1 MKNKLQ
7 KNTITKNQLLQNDTQ
22 LIRVL
27 DMEADRVFIID
38 CIKRTMPVWTD
49 AESIKEYVPCSED
62 TLQEIT
68 NIFLIDL
75 DNVDSENRKTAYE
88 RYTMIAPLLPFVSDL
103 KKRKELI
110 NSLANMNSV
119 SKQTIRYYLCLY
131 LVYQNISILI
141 RKQSVKESVLS
152 QDAKNMRWA
161 LNKFFY
167 TKHKNSLSV
176 AYTLLL
182 KEKYC
187 DSLGNLLPEYPSF
200 YQFRYFYRRT
210 KKMQTYYISRDGLKD
225 YQKNNRPLL
234 GDGIQEY
241 ASSVGMGMLDATVC
255 DIYLV
260 NEAGNLVGR
269 PILTACIDA
278 YSSLCCGY
286 SLSWEGGVYSLRGL
300 MLNIISDKQKW
311 CNQYGINIEKS
322 QWDADKLP
330 AIFVTDMG
338 SEYKSENFEQITE
351 LGVTVVNL
359 PSYRPELKGAVEK
372 FFDLV
377 QNTYKP
383 HLKGKGVIEP
393 DYQERGSHDYRKDA
407 CLTMADFEKVIL
419 RCIIYYNSQRIIE
432 NFPYTEGMI
441 QNQIQPFASNIW
453 EWGKTQTGANLIT
466 VDKEQIVLT
475 LLPRTTGKF
484 SRFGLRVNKM
494 RYKHENFT
502 EKYLAGGEVTV
513 AYNPD
518 DVSEVWLIDNGS
530 YIRFDL
536 IESRYKGKELSDVEI
551 LQRGQKE
558 LVKAATADRIHQLQG
573 VKICS
578 RHRCYLVDS
587 QVQISGKASPTLIAA
602 ETIIPEKCENLLWC
616 QNDTEQRLADYVIKV
631 FQSELDLNCDIMVGK
646 FLHSRME
653 NTIYRS
659 VRGEQRNMSLLHAD
673 FQEYYKKLPD
683 NNFSELW
690 QIQKVLTDDRINLY
704 EVYPEEVNE
713 FFKVLF
719 ALSDEQTAA
728 MDKVIPMTQ
737 ELFESCFEKLMSVDA
752 IRSCMKLMEEYPEFT
767 DTMTQNIMNELDLT
781 EEDFQPLS
789 EEESRAGLQALKER
803 IARETGAVI

>member
-27 DMEADRVFIID
+27 DIEADRVFVID
-38 CIKRTMPVWTD
+38 CIKKTMPVWKD
-49 AESIKEYVPCSED
+49 IEAINEYVPCSED
-62 TLQEIT
+62 TLQKIT
-68 NIFLIDL
+68 DTFIIDL
-75 DNVDSENRKTAYE
+75 DNVDSEGRKTAYE
-88 RYTMIAPLLPFVSDL
+88 RYTMIAPLLPFVSDQR
-103 KKRKELI
+103 KRKELI
-110 NSLANMNSV
+110 NSLANINSV

-152 QDAKNMRWA
+152 QDEKNMRWA

-200 YQFRYFYRRT
+200 YQFRYFYRKT

-311 CNQYGINIEKS
+311 CSQYGISIEKS

-453 EWGKTQTGANLIT
+453 EWGKTQIGANLIT

-518 DVSEVWLIDNGS
+518 DVSAVWLIDNGS

-551 LQRGQKE
+551 MQKGQKE
-558 LVKAATADRIHQLQG
+558 LVKAATAD
-573 VKICS
+573 
-578 RHRCYLVDS
+578 
-587 QVQISGKASPTLIAA
+587 
-602 ETIIPEKCENLLWC
+602 N
-616 QNDTEQRLADYVIKV
+616 
-631 FQSELDLNCDIMVGK
+631 
-646 FLHSRME
+646 
-653 NTIYRS
+653 
-659 VRGEQRNMSLLHAD
+659 
-673 FQEYYKKLPD
+673 
-683 NNFSELW
+683 
-690 QIQKVLTDDRINLY
+690 IQAQINLAQSI
-704 EVYPEEVNE
+704 EIIVASVNNPD
-713 FFKVLF
+713 KVNVK
-719 ALSDEQTAA
+719 SIRNTRQREQTKNHI
-728 MDKVIPMTQ
+728 DY
-737 ELFESCFEKLMSVDA
+737 
-752 IRSCMKLMEEYPEFT
+752 IRGIE
-767 DTMTQNIMNELDLT
+767 
-781 EEDFQPLS
+781 
-789 EEESRAGLQALKER
+789 A
-803 IARETGAVI
+803 

>member
-1 MKNKLQ
+1 MKNNKLQ
-7 KNTITKNQLLQNDTQ
+7 ENTITKNQLLQNDTQ
-22 LIRVL
+22 LVRVL

-38 CIKRTMPVWTD
+38 CIKRTMPVWKD
-49 AESIKEYVPCSED
+49 IEFINEYVPCSED

-68 NIFLIDL
+68 DTFIIDL
-75 DNVDSENRKTAYE
+75 DNVDSEGRKTAYE

-110 NSLANMNSV
+110 NSLANINSV

-152 QDAKNMRWA
+152 QDEKNMRWA

-311 CNQYGINIEKS
+311 CNQYGISIEKS

-407 CLTMADFEKVIL
+407 CLTMVDFEKVIL

-441 QNQIQPFASNIW
+441 QNQIQPFASSIW

-484 SRFGLRVNKM
+484 SRFGLKVNKM

-518 DVSEVWLIDNGS
+518 DVSAVWLIDNGY

-551 LQRGQKE
+551 MQRGQKE
-558 LVKAATADRIHQLQG
+558 LVKAATADNIQA
-573 VKICS
+573 
-578 RHRCYLVDS
+578 
-587 QVQISGKASPTLIAA
+587 QINLAQSIEIIAA
-602 ETIIPEKCENLLWC
+602 SVNNPDKVNIKSIRNTR
-616 QNDTEQRLADYVIKV
+616 QR
-631 FQSELDLNCDIMVGK
+631 
-646 FLHSRME
+646 
-653 NTIYRS
+653 
-659 VRGEQRNMSLLHAD
+659 
-673 FQEYYKKLPD
+673 
-683 NNFSELW
+683 
-690 QIQKVLTDDRINLY
+690 
-704 EVYPEEVNE
+704 
-713 FFKVLF
+713 
-719 ALSDEQTAA
+719 EQTKNHI
-728 MDKVIPMTQ
+728 DY
-737 ELFESCFEKLMSVDA
+737 
-752 IRSCMKLMEEYPEFT
+752 IRGIE
-767 DTMTQNIMNELDLT
+767 
-781 EEDFQPLS
+781 
-789 EEESRAGLQALKER
+789 A
-803 IARETGAVI
+803 

>member
-1 MKNKLQ
+1 MD
-7 KNTITKNQLLQNDTQ
+7 I
-22 LIRVL
+22 
-27 DMEADRVFIID
+27 EADRVFVID
-38 CIKRTMPVWTD
+38 CIKKTMPVWKDT
-49 AESIKEYVPCSED
+49 ESINEYVPCSED
-62 TLQEIT
+62 TLQKIT
-68 NIFLIDL
+68 DTFLIDL
-75 DNVDSENRKTAYE
+75 DTLDSESRKTAYE
-88 RYTMIAPLLPFVSDL
+88 RYTMIAPLLPFVSDQ

-110 NSLANMNSV
+110 NSIASMKSI

-131 LVYQNISILI
+131 LVYQNIAILI
-141 RKQSVKESVLS
+141 SKQRAKESVLS
-152 QDAKNMRWA
+152 QDEKNMRWA

-200 YQFRYFYRRT
+200 YQFRYFYRKTR
-210 KKMQTYYISRDGLKD
+210 KMQTYYISRDGLKD

-311 CNQYGINIEKS
+311 CSQYGIGIDKL

-330 AIFVTDMG
+330 AVFVTDMG

-432 NFPYTEGMI
+432 NFPYTETMI
-441 QNQIQPFASNIW
+441 QNQIQPFASSIW
-453 EWGKTQTGANLIT
+453 EWGKRQTGANLIT
-466 VDKEQIVLT
+466 VDKEQIILT

-502 EKYLAGGEVTV
+502 EKYLSGGEVTV

-518 DVSEVWLIDNGS
+518 DVSAVWLIDNGS

-551 LQRGQKE
+551 MQKGQKE
-558 LVKAATADRIHQLQG
+558 LVKAATADNIQA
-573 VKICS
+573 
-578 RHRCYLVDS
+578 
-587 QVQISGKASPTLIAA
+587 QINLAQSIEIIAA
-602 ETIIPEKCENLLWC
+602 SVNNPDKVNIKSIRNTR
-616 QNDTEQRLADYVIKV
+616 QR
-631 FQSELDLNCDIMVGK
+631 
-646 FLHSRME
+646 
-653 NTIYRS
+653 
-659 VRGEQRNMSLLHAD
+659 
-673 FQEYYKKLPD
+673 
-683 NNFSELW
+683 
-690 QIQKVLTDDRINLY
+690 
-704 EVYPEEVNE
+704 
-713 FFKVLF
+713 
-719 ALSDEQTAA
+719 EQTKNHI
-728 MDKVIPMTQ
+728 DY
-737 ELFESCFEKLMSVDA
+737 
-752 IRSCMKLMEEYPEFT
+752 IRGIE
-767 DTMTQNIMNELDLT
+767 
-781 EEDFQPLS
+781 
-789 EEESRAGLQALKER
+789 A
-803 IARETGAVI
+803 

>member
-1 MKNKLQ
+1 MKNRIEIQ
-7 KNTITKNQLLQNDTQ
+7 KNQLLQHGDQ
-22 LIRVL
+22 IIRVL
-27 DMEADRVFIID
+27 DRDTNRVFIID
-38 CIKRTMPVWTD
+38 CIKRTMPVWIDTK
-49 AESIKEYVPCSED
+49 SINEYIPCSED

-68 NIFLIDL
+68 DTFLVDIDNL
-75 DNVDSENRKTAYE
+75 DAESRKIAYE
-88 RYTMIAPLLPFVSDL
+88 RYTMIAPLLPFVSDQ

-110 NSLANMNSV
+110 NHLSDINSV

-131 LVYQNISILI
+131 LAYQNISVLI

-152 QDAKNMRWA
+152 QDEKNMRWA

-167 TKHKNSLSV
+167 TKNKNSLPV

-200 YQFRYFYRRT
+200 YQFRYFYRKT

-300 MLNIISDKQKW
+300 MLNIISDKQEW
-311 CNQYGINIEKS
+311 CSQYGISIDKS
-322 QWDADKLP
+322 QWDVNKLP

-351 LGVTVVNL
+351 LGITVVNL
-359 PSYRPELKGAVEK
+359 PSYRPELKGSVEK

-383 HLKGKGVIEP
+383 HLKSKGVIEP

-407 CLTMADFEKVIL
+407 KLTMADFEKVIL

-432 NFPYTEGMI
+432 NFPYTKAMI
-441 QNQIQPFASNIW
+441 QNQIQPFASSIW
-453 EWGKTQTGANLIT
+453 EWGKSQSGANLIA
-466 VDKEQIVLT
+466 VDKEQIILT
-475 LLPRTTGKF
+475 LLPRTTG
-484 SRFGLRVNKM
+484 RFTRSGLKVNKM

-502 EKYLAGGEVTV
+502 EKYLSGGEVTV

-518 DVSEVWLIDNGS
+518 DVSAVWLIDNGS

-536 IESRYKGKELSDVEI
+536 IESRYKGKELSDVEMMR
-551 LQRGQKE
+551 RGQKE
-558 LVKAATADRIHQLQG
+558 LIKSAAIDNIQA
-573 VKICS
+573 
-578 RHRCYLVDS
+578 
-587 QVQISGKASPTLIAA
+587 QISLAQSIEVIAA
-602 ETIIPEKCENLLWC
+602 SANTSGKVNIKAVRNTR
-616 QNDTEQRLADYVIKV
+616 QREQTKSHIDYV
-631 FQSELDLNCDIMVGK
+631 
-646 FLHSRME
+646 
-653 NTIYRS
+653 
-659 VRGEQRNMSLLHAD
+659 RNIH
-673 FQEYYKKLPD
+673 
-683 NNFSELW
+683 
-690 QIQKVLTDDRINLY
+690 TDGG
-704 EVYPEEVNE
+704 
-713 FFKVLF
+713 
-719 ALSDEQTAA
+719 
-728 MDKVIPMTQ
+728 
-737 ELFESCFEKLMSVDA
+737 
-752 IRSCMKLMEEYPEFT
+752 
-767 DTMTQNIMNELDLT
+767 MNHD
-781 EEDFQPLS
+781 
-789 EEESRAGLQALKER
+789 
-803 IARETGAVI
+803 

>member
-1 MKNKLQ
+1 MKNNTFQ
-7 KNTITKNQLLQNDTQ
+7 KNNSFPNNQLLQYDNQ
-22 LIRVL
+22 LVRVL
-27 DMEADRVFIID
+27 DSTTDKVFIID
-38 CIKRTMPVWTD
+38 CIKKTMPVWTD
-49 AESIKEYVPCSED
+49 AESLKDYLPCSED

-68 NIFLIDL
+68 DTILIDL
-75 DNVDSENRKTAYE
+75 DNLDSESRKTAYE
-88 RYTMIAPLLPFVSDL
+88 RYTMIAPLLPFVSDQR
-103 KKRKELI
+103 KRKELI
-110 NSLANMNSV
+110 NSLANINSV

-152 QDAKNMRWA
+152 QDEKNMRWA

-311 CNQYGINIEKS
+311 CNQYGISIEKS

-502 EKYLAGGEVTV
+502 EKYLSGGEVTV

-518 DVSEVWLIDNGS
+518 DVSAVWLIDNGS
-530 YIRFDL
+530 YIRFNL
-536 IESRYKGKELSDVEI
+536 IESRYKGKELSDIEI
-551 LQRGQKE
+551 MQKGQKE
-558 LVKAATADRIHQLQG
+558 LVKAAIADNIQA
-573 VKICS
+573 
-578 RHRCYLVDS
+578 
-587 QVQISGKASPTLIAA
+587 QINLAQSIEIIAA
-602 ETIIPEKCENLLWC
+602 SVNNP
-616 QNDTEQRLADYVIKV
+616 DKV
-631 FQSELDLNCDIMVGK
+631 NVKSI
-646 FLHSRME
+646 R
-653 NTIYRS
+653 NTR
-659 VRGEQRNMSLLHAD
+659 
-673 FQEYYKKLPD
+673 
-683 NNFSELW
+683 
-690 QIQKVLTDDRINLY
+690 QK
-704 EVYPEEVNE
+704 
-713 FFKVLF
+713 
-719 ALSDEQTAA
+719 EQTKNHI
-728 MDKVIPMTQ
+728 DY
-737 ELFESCFEKLMSVDA
+737 
-752 IRSCMKLMEEYPEFT
+752 IREIE
-767 DTMTQNIMNELDLT
+767 
-781 EEDFQPLS
+781 
-789 EEESRAGLQALKER
+789 A
-803 IARETGAVI
+803 